1 MKSINFPLVL
11 QNINV
16 KHIIAFIILTIVFY
30 IISVWKPANIFVIVL
45 LFIITLNMYLMKIE
59 NDIQSKFDKNIKPIK
74 KRIDNLSS

>member
-1 MKSINFPLVL
+1 MKSINFSLVL

-59 NDIQSKFDKNIKPIK
+59 NDIQNKFDKNIKSIK

>member
-1 MKSINFPLVL
+1 MKSINYPLVL
-11 QNINV
+11 KNINV
-16 KHIIAFIILTIVFY
+16 KHIIAFVILTIAFY

>member
-59 NDIQSKFDKNIKPIK
+59 NDIQNKFDKNIKSIK

>member
-1 MKSINFPLVL
+1 MKSINFSLVL

-59 NDIQSKFDKNIKPIK
+59 NDIQNKFDKNIKFIK

>member
-1 MKSINFPLVL
+1 MKSINFSLVL

-59 NDIQSKFDKNIKPIK
+59 NDIQSKFDKNIKSIK

>member
-1 MKSINFPLVL
+1 MKSINFSLVL